1 MREMDFCTTS
11 VAISIIC
18 GALFGLVTFMLFV
31 VYWFGSRSSALYDS
45 LTPPGLVTLS
55 QSRCVIRLG
64 LTILRFPKNLFLNV
78 SEYSELQWNKKTQIV
93 A

>member
-45 LTPPGLVTLS
+45 LTPPGFTNLPKGPFAERSSLIIQLS
-55 QSRCVIRLG
+55 L
-64 LTILRFPKNLFLNV
+64 
-78 SEYSELQWNKKTQIV
+78 
-93 A
+93 